1 MRPLP
6 TREDRQ
12 RTSSRLKQSW
22 GGTVL
27 RLARRFLSPQVK
39 SGEGHP
45 GTLSGIVA
53 AAGKRSLSLT
63 GINGPYEDT
72 LSSVVKEGT
81 GLGSEAGASEH
92 SQEAALVERLCF
104 SCLDLLG
111 SIVPGIEREQGYVGD
126 KGGA

>member
-1 MRPLP
+1 MLKGK
-6 TREDRQ
+6 RETLEGYCWGLEASANPRGQ
-12 RTSSRLKQSW
+12 SSRLKQSW

-92 SQEAALVERLCF
+92 
-104 SCLDLLG
+104 
-111 SIVPGIEREQGYVGD
+111 
-126 KGGA
+126 